1 MHVAR
6 HMRRTDTFLIVHS
19 PFCINLQSQ
28 HQLFMEEQPNVSSYM
43 KRNKIKGINGV
54 GSKQRG
60 ISISATA
67 DGYKLSMHSNPSRAS
82 LAPDAV
88 DDDDNDDAD
97 DDDDDD
103 DDESR

>member
-1 MHVAR
+1 
-6 HMRRTDTFLIVHS
+6 
-19 PFCINLQSQ
+19 
-28 HQLFMEEQPNVSSYM
+28 MEEQPNVSSYM

-60 ISISATA
+60 ISIAATA
-67 DGYKLSMHSNPSRAS
+67 DGYKLSMHSEPSRAS
-82 LAPDAV
+82 IAPGAV